1 MSDSIIGLVFDTTSS
16 NTGLAKGSVTK
27 IAKGLDKFLLLLA
40 CRHHIM
46 ELRIGKFFNT
56 VTGEA
61 TSGPENL
68 LFKKLKSQMES
79 VNFEVD
85 YTKLNFFNKSKVIGT
100 VAEEGA
106 RESADFC
113 KAYLSRKDIVRED
126 RRELA
131 ELVVLY
137 LNKDKDIKI
146 RKAGAL
152 HHARFLSKCL
162 YTLKIVLLAQQIEF
176 ETETIEALR
185 NVSEFICCFYAVWY
199 LQSHE
204 AVRAPHADAI
214 ALHQMIRYKDLKMLI
229 KMQSN
234 MQFLITF

>member
-1 MSDSIIGLVFDTTSS
+1 M
-16 NTGLAKGSVTK
+16 
-27 IAKGLDKFLLLLA
+27 
-40 CRHHIM
+40 
-46 ELRIGKFFNT
+46 
-56 VTGEA
+56 
-61 TSGPENL
+61 
-68 LFKKLKSQMES
+68 
-79 VNFEVD
+79 
-85 YTKLNFFNKSKVIGT
+85 
-100 VAEEGA
+100 
-106 RESADFC
+106 
-113 KAYLSRKDIVRED
+113 
-126 RRELA
+126 
-131 ELVVLY
+131 VLY